1 MAGRGVLC
9 CVWAGAGASGGWG
22 RSDCRVLWG
31 RPPSAC
37 GAGAPLPVPPDL
49 LPKTAYDPVTPAFY
63 VSLWDALNF
72 LELVSASWALGSG
85 PHPPPRTVDCSWA
98 HRRSELPAAT
108 ELEDEENKSPR
119 GSTLASAQSA
129 EDRLTG
135 GGGGRDAGSQRRSM
149 EEQGGRGGVHPEP
162 QARVLS
168 FLLSLSPDPDEES
181 DRTVA
186 LARVTAN
193 RKRSSLPRPMY

>member
-1 MAGRGVLC
+1 MVAG
-9 CVWAGAGASGGWG
+9 GAVTVGSLGDAP
-22 RSDCRVLWG
+22 L
-31 RPPSAC
+31 SAC
-37 GAGAPLPVPPDL
+37 GAGAPLPIPPDL

-85 PHPPPRTVDCSWA
+85 PHPPPRTADCGWA
-98 HRRSELPAAT
+98 HRRSELPGAT
-108 ELEDEENKSPR
+108 ELEDEENPSPR

-135 GGGGRDAGSQRRSM
+135 GGGGRDAGSQTRSHGGGGRDAGSQRRST

-162 QARVLS
+162 QAPVLS
-168 FLLSLSPDPDEES
+168 FLLSLSADPDEES
-181 DRTVA
+181 GRTVA

-193 RKRSSLPRPMY
+193 RKRSSSPRPMC